1 MIKALEQIRRMRGG
15 AQSHLM
21 RCSDGNYYVVKFQN
35 NLQHR
40 RILVNELLGTR
51 LASRLGLPTAP
62 VEVVEVGAELIRL
75 TPELC
80 IELPRSRTQCA
91 AGLQFGSRYAGDP
104 RQLTL
109 HDFLPDE
116 KLREVENLHDFAGM
130 LVFDKWAC
138 NTNGRQTVFFEE
150 EARTS
155 AGTSGGATPPG
166 AAAAG
171 LAPRLGQSEVARGTL
186 AQGEGTREEVREVAG
201 RGRAY
206 RTVMIDQGFGFNAGE
221 WNFPDA
227 PLRGLYARSRVYEGV
242 TGMVSFGPWLERL
255 EKGVRAEEFTFVGD
269 PMRIDYGYRRNGTRG
284 FVQTLSVSRAPGDV
298 KSLAYTVERIR
309 NRLAASEFTAVTD
322 VHLLAE
328 NERHQFVRETL
339 RDAGVE
345 AVPLE
350 GLAVWTAKMRPM
362 IQ

>member
-35 NLQHR
+35 NPQHR

-80 IELPRSRTQCA
+80 IELPRSRTPCA
-91 AGLQFGSRYAGDP
+91 AGLQFGSRYPGDP
-104 RQLTL
+104 RQMAL

-116 KLREVENLHDFAGM
+116 KLREVRNLHDFAGM
-130 LVFDKWAC
+130 LVFDKWVC

-150 EARTS
+150 APRMGG
-155 AGTSGGATPPG
+155 GTPG

-171 LAPRLGQSEVARGTL
+171 ATQGEVARGTL
-186 AQGEGTREEVREVAG
+186 AREEAAHGETG
-201 RGRAY
+201 GGRAY
-206 RTVMIDQGFGFNAGE
+206 KTVMIDQGFCFNAGE

-242 TGMVSFGPWLERL
+242 TGMDSFGPWLERL
-255 EKGVRAEEFTFVGD
+255 EKRITEKVLGELAEEIPPGWYED
-269 PMRIDYGYRRNGTRG
+269 DYDAVLRVLEQLHRRKQR
-284 FVQTLSVSRAPGDV
+284 VEELILSA
-298 KSLAYTVERIR
+298 KSS
-309 NRLAASEFTAVTD
+309 NRQPFASW
-322 VHLLAE
+322 
-328 NERHQFVRETL
+328 R
-339 RDAGVE
+339 
-345 AVPLE
+345 
-350 GLAVWTAKMRPM
+350 
-362 IQ
+362 